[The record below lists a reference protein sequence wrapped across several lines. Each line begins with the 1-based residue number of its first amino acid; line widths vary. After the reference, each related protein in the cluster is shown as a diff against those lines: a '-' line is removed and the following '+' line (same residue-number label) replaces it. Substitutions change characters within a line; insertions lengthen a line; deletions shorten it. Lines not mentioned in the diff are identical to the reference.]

1 MSARSIDGR
10 AAKQYNGEIM
20 EVTVTKDN
28 FEDEVANSDVPVLL
42 DFWAD
47 WCMPCKMVA
56 PVLEELAGEY
66 EGKIKIGKVDV
77 DSQQELASKY
87 NIVSIPTLLLMKD
100 GEVVKQQVGAVPKPQ
115 IEEMLKSA
123 L

>member
-1 MSARSIDGR
+1 LIEGQ
-10 AAKQYNGEIM
+10 AAKRYNKIIM
-20 EVTVTKDN
+20 EVAVTKDN
-28 FEDEVANSDVPVLL
+28 FEDEVTNSDVPVLL

-100 GEVVKQQVGAVPKPQ
+100 GDVVKQQVGAVPKPQ
-115 IEEMLKSA
+115 IEDMIKAA